1 MSGSLVEFGPGAPPV
16 QDTLARLAG
25 VPADPGR
32 SADARRWSRTRL
44 LLWSVATYVC
54 VFLLARGFLEH
65 VAPRPGLIVDFY
77 QEWLSARNLL
87 SARRVYAPVRESF
100 AVHTGHDLTA
110 APLVWDRNVHP
121 PSSVLLAVP
130 FALLEYPQAFLA
142 WNIASL
148 AALAASVWL
157 VVRGLGVP
165 WHPGLILPAT
175 CLLLTCE
182 PLRHSLFQGQLN
194 LVLLVLLTGAWFAD
208 RRGRPVLAGG
218 LVGTATA
225 IKLFPAFFLAYFVFR
240 RDGRAVV
247 SAVLTLVLV
256 TAATLLCCGRQ
267 PFDDYARE
275 VLPTATLWR
284 GSFTNCSLT
293 ALWCKLFAPTG
304 HHGPVQAAPGG
315 VWLATVMTL
324 GTLAVVLGAVARKCW
339 TARSHA
345 DADAA
350 FALAVVGMLLV
361 SPVTWDHYFV
371 LLLLPLVVAGRHVR
385 GRTAAR
391 AVYLAATG
399 LIWLP
404 TIRLSMALC
413 PDALAAATA
422 TPLHTLAVLSLPCY
436 ALLALFIV
444 LAAPRVPS
452 AITVEST
459 AAWTPAISTN

>member
-1 MSGSLVEFGPGAPPV
+1 MSGSLVEFGPSAPPV
-16 QDTLARLAG
+16 QDGLSRLAG
-25 VPADPGR
+25 VPAEPGR
-32 SADARRWSRTRL
+32 SVGAPRWSRTRL
-44 LLWSVATYVC
+44 LLWSAATYVC
-54 VFLLARGFLEH
+54 VVLLARGFLEN
-65 VAPRPGLIVDFY
+65 VAPRPGLVVDFY

-87 SARRVYAPVRESF
+87 SGRRVYAPVRESF
-100 AVHTGHDLTA
+100 AVHTGHDLTGA
-110 APLVWDRNVHP
+110 QLVWDRNVHP

-130 FALLEYPQAFLA
+130 FAPLDYPRGFLA

-148 AALAASVWL
+148 IALAASVRL
-157 VVRGLGVP
+157 VLRGLAVS
-165 WHPGLILPAT
+165 WHPGLILPAV

-194 LVLLVLLTGAWFAD
+194 LVLLVLLTAAWFAD
-208 RRGRPVLAGG
+208 RRGRHVLAGG
-218 LVGTATA
+218 LVGAATA
-225 IKLFPAFFLAYFVFR
+225 IKLFPAFLLAYFVFR
-240 RDGRAVV
+240 GDRRAVL
-247 SAVLTLVLV
+247 SAVLTLALV

-293 ALWCKLFAPTG
+293 ALWNKLFAPTG

-339 TARSHA
+339 IARTHA
-345 DADAA
+345 DTDAA

-371 LLLLPLVVAGRHVR
+371 LLLLPLAIAGRSVR
-385 GRTAAR
+385 ARTASR
-391 AVYLAATG
+391 AVYLTAAG

-413 PDALAAATA
+413 PGAYAAATA

-436 ALLALFIV
+436 ALVALFAV
-444 LAAPRVPS
+444 LAAPRAPS
-452 AITVEST
+452 AT
-459 AAWTPAISTN
+459 AQPTASWTPAISTN